1 MKRLVPIFHGRVS
14 KDGGRLELLET
25 ERGQRHRHLQSLAG
39 QMVEVVVRRVR
50 TQRSLDMNAY
60 LHAQVFPIIAEETGD
75 DIESVKFDLMGEC
88 FGWRTTKSG
97 ERYPVKGH
105 TSEMT
110 REESGYFVDWVI
122 PFAARKFGV
131 DIPLPTKA
139 EAA

>member
-1 MKRLVPIFHGRVS
+1 MKHLVPIFHGRVS

-25 ERGQRHRHLQSLAG
+25 ERSQRHRHLQSLAG

-50 TQRSLDMNAY
+50 TQRSLNMSAY
-60 LHAQVFPIIAEETGD
+60 LHAQVFPILAEAIGD
-75 DIESVKFDLMGEC
+75 DIESVKFDVMGEC
-88 FGWRTTKSG
+88 FGWHTTKTG

-110 REESGYFVDWVI
+110 REESAYFVDWVI
-122 PFAARKFGV
+122 PWAARKFGV
-131 DIPLPTKA
+131 DIPLPRKA